1 MLRFFFSID
10 RNENVLQ
17 CKVCSIF
24 QRKQNIP
31 LPFIETSFLQILNGL
46 FPDCWMYLQTPFATF
61 RMLSLLENFHKK
73 SSKKIFLL
81 GDFKILKL
89 KILINFK

>member
-10 RNENVLQ
+10 KNENVLQ

-24 QRKQNIP
+24 QCKQNIP
-31 LPFIETSFLQILNGL
+31 LSFIETSFLQILSGL

-61 RMLSLLENFHKK
+61 RMLSLLENLNKK